1 MNLVING
8 MELIAFQGSG
18 CLVKCFGGTM
28 INGQAQ
34 VYGSKQA
41 SASII
46 NRYCS
51 TFR

>member
-1 MNLVING
+1 MSLAING
-8 MELIAFQGSG
+8 MELIAIQGSG
-18 CLVKCFGGTM
+18 CLVKRFDGTM

-41 SASII
+41 CASII